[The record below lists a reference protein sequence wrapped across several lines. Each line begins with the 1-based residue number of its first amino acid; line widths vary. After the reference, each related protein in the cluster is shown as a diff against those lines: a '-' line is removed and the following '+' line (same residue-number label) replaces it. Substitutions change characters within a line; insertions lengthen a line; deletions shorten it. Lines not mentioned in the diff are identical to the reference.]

1 MRKMYLQLSKRDN
14 RFSEKK
20 DAFPSVERTGY
31 GQMRIKMR
39 VRSHERRGY
48 GQKGRQS
55 RVSEWASGRVSE
67 RQVLLAALWQYGRN
81 EMLISRN
88 QGWYNIDYLKVSNAK
103 MT

>member
-20 DAFPSVERTGY
+20 DAFPSVEQTGY

-55 RVSEWASGRVSE
+55 RVRVGE
-67 RQVLLAALWQYGRN
+67 RQVLPAALWKYGRN